1 MPACSLEPI
10 EREKEKEGGRERAR
24 ERGPRRE
31 TVIQKKKEI
40 YRTEKEVTKK
50 KKKGEK

>member
-10 EREKEKEGGRERAR
+10 EREKEKEGGR